1 MLMCMF
7 ILYGLY
13 ITEILNGIL
22 WPLHTVLHFIHFFL
36 ISFSSI
42 YTFNFTF
49 YIYIYLVVT
58 IYIYSVLLYILADLS
73 HIFLYVYFVSYC

>member
-1 MLMCMF
+1 MEYC
-7 ILYGLY
+7 GLY
-13 ITEILNGIL
+13 ILFYILF
-22 WPLHTVLHFIHFFL
+22 TFFKYRL
-36 ISFSSI
+36 VPF

>member
-22 WPLHTVLHFIHFFL
+22 WPLHTVLHFIHFFFL

-42 YTFNFTF
+42 LHVQF
-49 YIYIYLVVT
+49 YF
-58 IYIYSVLLYILADLS
+58 LYI
-73 HIFLYVYFVSYC
+73 HISGCDNLYLQCSVVYFG